1 MAQSSLPWFT
11 SKLNSQTVNIQNC
24 SNNQHCPPGCT
35 CSNGMCVPIKSSAIH
50 YNHGTWAP
58 TGFQGITGHVGP
70 TGVQG
75 TVAYSFSIK
84 LNRLYFNNSIINDS
98 ITRSSIKSLYLNY
111 KNLDINDFY
120 KVVDYVYLTQY
131 NEDNNVMINRY
142 NDSYNINSDNSI
154 TLHNKLLLGVYKDIL
169 NHMFGKMR
177 LLTTDE
183 YEKYK
188 EFLASEDT
196 ANINIVLEIM
206 EDKYN
211 KNYYK

>member
-1 MAQSSLPWFT
+1 MAQSILSQFT
-11 SKLNSQTVNIQNC
+11 SKLNSQAINNQNC
-24 SNNQHCPPGCT
+24 LNSQHCPPGCA
-35 CSNGMCVPIKSSAIH
+35 CSNGLCLPITSS
-50 YNHGTWAP
+50 YNYGTWAP
-58 TGFQGITGHVGP
+58 TGFQGMTGHVGHVGP
-70 TGVQG
+70 IGVQG
-75 TVAYSFSIK
+75 TVAYSFSMK

-98 ITRSSIKSLYLNY
+98 ITKSSIKSLYINY
-111 KNLDINDFY
+111 KELDINDFY

-142 NDSYNINSDNSI
+142 NDSYNINNDNSI